1 MLFSN
6 YSLINLTG
14 KFGIFKITVRAEL
27 TLYDNLVTNNV
38 FFLIHSWKHISCSRL
53 LASIFVSLIWIN
65 LSTWK
70 YILFICLSYQK
81 KT

>member
-14 KFGIFKITVRAEL
+14 KFGIFKMTVRAEL

-38 FFLIHSWKHISCSRL
+38 FFLIHS
-53 LASIFVSLIWIN
+53 
-65 LSTWK
+65 
-70 YILFICLSYQK
+70 
-81 KT
+81 